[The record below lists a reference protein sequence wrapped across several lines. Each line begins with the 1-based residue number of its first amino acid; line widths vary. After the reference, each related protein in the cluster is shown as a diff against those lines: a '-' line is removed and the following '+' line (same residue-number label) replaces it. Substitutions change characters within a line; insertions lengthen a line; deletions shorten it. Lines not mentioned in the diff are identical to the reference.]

1 MKGTGNT
8 PQRTNRSYK
17 LSHIAQIMASCEDK
31 DKTVRTL
38 LSVLI
43 KESVNGQALFCQL
56 NYLKLDSQL
65 CTEFVKQTPL
75 INFTKCIIRLQNNS
89 SLVTEKCTSRLLN
102 GKKKVGKRFLPQN
115 KREIVKILL
124 HKYYKKAVPTEKIWK
139 SLQGFISKLK
149 INLPHDVALIYTAGH
164 DPKFYMYDQR
174 DICHLVYSFYIHN
187 R

>member
-43 KESVNGQALFCQL
+43 KESVNGQAIFCQL

-65 CTEFVKQTPL
+65 CTEFVKQTLL

-102 GKKKVGKRFLPQN
+102 GKKKL
-115 KREIVKILL
+115 
-124 HKYYKKAVPTEKIWK
+124 EKD
-139 SLQGFISKLK
+139 FYLK
-149 INLPHDVALIYTAGH
+149 TKEKQL
-164 DPKFYMYDQR
+164 KF
-174 DICHLVYSFYIHN
+174 FYINIIRKQFQLRRYGNHCKGSSASLK
-187 R
+187 